1 MVHLMQPASASAS
14 ASASALRVPR
24 PRPACHTTHHHAF
37 IPYSSAAMFG
47 VKPPKVK
54 TRTVAVPVRKAPN
67 PAKPAQ
73 LNGHA
78 TGRSGATTAAPEN
91 RYKLSSPPRT
101 KTTTTHASASN
112 GRKSVTAKTV
122 VRKRKV
128 ETYTPLS
135 SDDDS
140 SEDDSS
146 ADGRKR
152 QKMSSSME
160 PMGYNRCLE
169 PDPNRRIRLPSPEP
183 RGAVAE
189 GQTSTKR
196 ENGAPVN
203 QENGTSIKQE
213 NGVHAKQESGASIK
227 QEQAAEI
234 EQEKGSAPAKTKKG
248 TKAAMIHGRGI
259 CRRFDTDYKTA
270 FPGTAE
276 PPVVML
282 QYPSPSAPE
291 RFQLSLPKDPSNF
304 NPLDDIYYTIEEIVQ
319 HYLPVD
325 LATELSSEADG
336 TVRLLKRAAFK
347 NQPDEFKRIVE
358 SFNATMKKKLDD
370 RTIANVLDSKHA
382 IPLSIVKRILAQVY
396 WRTVSPYAYLLKRVK
411 GKETTY
417 GELLPNF
424 VHNIFQQTGLRSR
437 STFIDLGSGVGNVVL
452 QSALQTGAESHGIEI
467 MDKPAE
473 YANDQANEL
482 RARSKLWN
490 INLGPINLLHG
501 DFLES
506 PQVDDVLRRAD
517 VVLVNNKVFPSKLNN
532 QLLDKFLDLK
542 LGCKVVSL
550 ASFGGGG
557 NKQGVRNE
565 NSIANLFDEERYD
578 SGTGSVSWADGSVE
592 WYMMTKARELTP
604 KL

>member
-1 MVHLMQPASASAS
+1 
-14 ASASALRVPR
+14 
-24 PRPACHTTHHHAF
+24 
-37 IPYSSAAMFG
+37 MFG

-54 TRTVAVPVRKAPN
+54 TRTVAVPVRKAPT
-67 PAKPAQ
+67 PAKPAHS
-73 LNGHA
+73 NGHA

-91 RYKLSSPPRT
+91 RYRLSSPPRT
-101 KTTTTHASASN
+101 KPATAHASASN
-112 GRKSVTAKTV
+112 GRKSVAAKSV

-140 SEDDSS
+140 SDDDSS

-160 PMGYNRCLE
+160 PMGVNRCLE

-183 RGAVAE
+183 RPAVAE
-189 GQTSTKR
+189 GQTSVKR
-196 ENGAPVN
+196 ENSTPVK
-203 QENGTSIKQE
+203 QENGSSIKQENDTSMKQENDTSIKQE
-213 NGVHAKQESGASIK
+213 KETSAKQEKETSVKQEKVPSIK
-227 QEQAAEI
+227 QDQAAESK
-234 EQEKGSAPAKTKKG
+234 QEKGSAPAKAKKG
-248 TKAAMIHGRGI
+248 TKAEMIHGRGI
-259 CRRFDTDYKTA
+259 CRRFATEYKAA

-276 PPVVML
+276 PPVVLL

-358 SFNATMKKKLDD
+358 SFNTTIKKKLDD

-417 GELLPNF
+417 GELLPSF
-424 VHNIFQQTGLRSR
+424 VHNIFQQTSLNSR

-490 INLGPINLLHG
+490 INLGPITLLHG

-557 NKQGVRNE
+557 GKQGVRNE

-578 SGTGSVSWADGSVE
+578 SGTGSVSWAGESVE
-592 WYMMTKARELTP
+592 YFIMTKVR
-604 KL
+604 

>member
-1 MVHLMQPASASAS
+1 
-14 ASASALRVPR
+14 
-24 PRPACHTTHHHAF
+24 
-37 IPYSSAAMFG
+37 MFG

-73 LNGHA
+73 SNGHA
-78 TGRSGATTAAPEN
+78 TGRSGATTAAPGN
-91 RYKLSSPPRT
+91 RYKLSSPPRS
-101 KTTTTHASASN
+101 KPTTAHASASD
-112 GRKSVTAKTV
+112 GRRSVTAKSV
-122 VRKRKV
+122 VRKRKA

-140 SEDDSS
+140 SDDDSS

-152 QKMSSSME
+152 QKTSSSME
-160 PMGYNRCLE
+160 PMGFNRCLE

-183 RGAVAE
+183 TAAVAE
-189 GQTSTKR
+189 AQTSVKR
-196 ENGAPVN
+196 ENGAPVK

-213 NGVHAKQESGASIK
+213 NGVTIK
-227 QEQAAEI
+227 QEGSGTVKQENGAPRKAEQATELKR
-234 EQEKGSAPAKTKKG
+234 EKGSALAKAKKG
-248 TKAAMIHGRGI
+248 TKAEMIHGRGI
-259 CRRFDTDYKTA
+259 CRRFASEYKAA

-276 PPVVML
+276 PPVVLL
-282 QYPSPSAPE
+282 QYPSNSAPE
-291 RFQLSLPKDPSNF
+291 RFQLSLPKDASNF

-370 RTIANVLDSKHA
+370 KTIANVLDSKHA

-424 VHNIFQQTGLRSR
+424 VHNIFQQTGLKSN
-437 STFIDLGSGVGNVVL
+437 SIFIDLGSGVGNVVL

-557 NKQGVRNE
+557 GKQGVRNE

-578 SGTGSVSWADGSVE
+578 SGTGSVSWAGESVE
-592 WYMMTKARELTP
+592 YFIMTKSR
-604 KL
+604 

>member
-1 MVHLMQPASASAS
+1 
-14 ASASALRVPR
+14 
-24 PRPACHTTHHHAF
+24 
-37 IPYSSAAMFG
+37 MFG

-73 LNGHA
+73 SNGHA
-78 TGRSGATTAAPEN
+78 IGRSGATAAAPVN

-101 KTTTTHASASN
+101 KATTAHASASN
-112 GRKSVTAKTV
+112 GRKSVTVKS

-140 SEDDSS
+140 SDDDSS

-160 PMGYNRCLE
+160 PTGINRCLE
-169 PDPNRRIRLPSPEP
+169 PDHNRRIRLPSPEP
-183 RGAVAE
+183 RGAQVD
-189 GQTSTKR
+189 GNTSIKR
-196 ENGAPVN
+196 ENGAPVK

-213 NGVHAKQESGASIK
+213 NGVSVKQENGVSAKQENGTCIK
-227 QEQAAEI
+227 QEIDTPMKPEQASETKR
-234 EQEKGSAPAKTKKG
+234 EKGAAPAKGKRSSE
-248 TKAAMIHGRGI
+248 AAMIHGRGI
-259 CRRFDTDYKTA
+259 CRRFATDYKPA
-270 FPGTAE
+270 FPGTDE
-276 PPVVML
+276 PPVVHL

-291 RFQLSLPKDPSNF
+291 RFQLSLPKDASNF
-304 NPLDDIYYTIEEIVQ
+304 NPLEDIYYAIEEIVQ
-319 HYLPVD
+319 HYLPAD
-325 LATELSSEADG
+325 LSTELSSEADG

-347 NQPDEFKRIVE
+347 KQPEEFSRIVE
-358 SFNATMKKKLDD
+358 KFNATIKKKVDD
-370 RTIANVLDSKHA
+370 GTIASVLDSKHA
-382 IPLSIVKRILAQVY
+382 IPLGLVKCILAQVY

-417 GELLPNF
+417 GELLPPF
-424 VHNIFQQTGLRSR
+424 VHAIFQQTGLNSR
-437 STFIDLGSGVGNVVL
+437 SVFVDLGSGVGNVVL

-467 MDKPAE
+467 MDTPAE
-473 YANDQANEL
+473 YATDQANEL
-482 RARSKLWN
+482 RLRSKLWN
-490 INLGPINLLHG
+490 INLGPITLLHG

-506 PQVDDVLRRAD
+506 PQIDDLLRRVD

-532 QLLDKFLDLK
+532 QLLDKFLDLR

-578 SGTGSVSWADGSVE
+578 SGTGSVSWASESVE
-592 WYMMTKARELTP
+592 YFIMTKVR
-604 KL
+604 

>member
-1 MVHLMQPASASAS
+1 
-14 ASASALRVPR
+14 
-24 PRPACHTTHHHAF
+24 
-37 IPYSSAAMFG
+37 MFG

-73 LNGHA
+73 SNGHA
-78 TGRSGATTAAPEN
+78 TGRSGATTAAPGN
-91 RYKLSSPPRT
+91 RYKLSSPPRS
-101 KTTTTHASASN
+101 KPTTAHASASD
-112 GRKSVTAKTV
+112 GRRSVTAKSV
-122 VRKRKV
+122 VRKRKA

-140 SEDDSS
+140 SDDDSS

-152 QKMSSSME
+152 QKTSSSME
-160 PMGYNRCLE
+160 PMGFNRCLE

-183 RGAVAE
+183 TAA
-189 GQTSTKR
+189 
-196 ENGAPVN
+196 A
-203 QENGTSIKQE
+203 
-213 NGVHAKQESGASIK
+213 
-227 QEQAAEI
+227 EQATELKR
-234 EQEKGSAPAKTKKG
+234 EKGSALAKAKKG
-248 TKAAMIHGRGI
+248 TKAEMIHGRGI
-259 CRRFDTDYKTA
+259 CRRFASEYKAA

-276 PPVVML
+276 PPVVLL
-282 QYPSPSAPE
+282 QYPSNSAPE
-291 RFQLSLPKDPSNF
+291 RFQLSLPKDASNF

-370 RTIANVLDSKHA
+370 KTIANVLDSKHA

-424 VHNIFQQTGLRSR
+424 VHNIFQQTGLKSN
-437 STFIDLGSGVGNVVL
+437 SIFIDLGSGVGNVVL

-557 NKQGVRNE
+557 GKQGVRNE

-578 SGTGSVSWADGSVE
+578 SGTGSVSWAGESVE
-592 WYMMTKARELTP
+592 YFIMTKSR
-604 KL
+604 